1 VRGLLNY
8 NMKTITSISGGKTS
22 AYLAKHYPTDYNVF
36 ALIRIEDKRC
46 TPKDKSIVKYASD
59 KLGKEFIATAESDK
73 TLYVIRDLEQLLSKE
88 IIWVSGYSFDELIK
102 KRKALP
108 NMMQR
113 FCTTEMKMFPIAEW
127 WFKEIGEKIQ
137 MQVGFRYDEKE
148 RSDRFRTDIKIKVG
162 KHSNGNN
169 KWQEFNW
176 RVGKFPLI
184 EDKIN
189 HYQVAQWA
197 NSTDLIFPPD
207 SNCVGCFWKPLQQL
221 RKNWEDEPLKM
232 QWFADIEKA
241 NFSKRTKV
249 QTWKNEANYEQIKTI
264 GLQQDFYFGTGSGCQ
279 AGFCTD

>member
-1 VRGLLNY
+1 
-8 NMKTITSISGGKTS
+8 MKTITSISGGKTS

-36 ALIRIEDKRC
+36 ALVRIEDRRC

-73 TLYVIRDLEQLLSKE
+73 TLYVIRDLEQLLGKE

-148 RSDRFRTDIKIKVG
+148 RADRFRTDIKIKVG

-184 EDKIN
+184 EDKIG
-189 HYQVAQWA
+189 HYKVAQWA

-241 NFSKRTKV
+241 NFSKRTKI

>member
-1 VRGLLNY
+1 
-8 NMKTITSISGGKTS
+8 MKTITSISGGKTS
-22 AYLAKHYPTDYNVF
+22 AYLAKHYPTDYNIF
-36 ALIRIEDKRC
+36 ALVRIEDRRC

-73 TLYVIRDLEQLLSKE
+73 TLYVIRDLEQLLGKE

-148 RSDRFRTDIKIKVG
+148 RADRFKTDIKIKVG
-162 KHSNGNN
+162 KHLNGNN

-184 EDKIN
+184 ENKIN
-189 HYQVAQWA
+189 HYQVIQWA

-241 NFSKRTKV
+241 NFSKRKKV
-249 QTWKNEANYEQIKTI
+249 QRWKNEANYEQIKTI